1 MRAVS
6 RVVGRGLPLPRAD
19 VDTDQIIPAS
29 NLKRVDSS
37 GYGDALFGAWRSDPA
52 FVLNDERYK
61 GAKVLV
67 AGPNFGCG
75 SSREHA
81 AWALRDAGF
90 EAVVSSKLADIFRM
104 NCVRSGVVPVTLPA
118 QAVGRLL
125 RAIAE
130 EPRVSIAI
138 DVSARLLVAPGL
150 EEPFELDDHARR
162 QLVEGLDEIGL
173 TLAQAGA
180 IDAYEAG
187 RPEWLPCTAAPA

>member
-1 MRAVS
+1 MRPVS

-29 NLKRVDSS
+29 HLKRVDRS
-37 GYGDALFGAWRSDPA
+37 GYGDALFGAWRLDPG
-52 FVLNDERYK
+52 FVLNDERYR
-61 GAKVLV
+61 GAKILV

-90 EAVVSSKLADIFRM
+90 EAVVSSKLADIFKQ
-104 NCVRSGVVPVTLPA
+104 NCVRSGVVPVTLPE

-138 DVSARLLVAPGL
+138 DVAAGLLVAPGV

-173 TLAQAGA
+173 TLAQAAA
-180 IDAYEAG
+180 IDAYEAT
-187 RPEWLPCTAAPA
+187 RPDWLPRTAAPA